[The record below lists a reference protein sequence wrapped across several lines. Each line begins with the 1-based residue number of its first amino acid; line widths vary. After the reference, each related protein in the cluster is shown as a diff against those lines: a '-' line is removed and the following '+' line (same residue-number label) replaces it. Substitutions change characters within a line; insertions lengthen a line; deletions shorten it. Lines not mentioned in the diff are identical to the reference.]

1 MPKILEILQSEYYT
15 EYEMIEKEYLIPKI
29 YHGGKNFDIS
39 KRWYVYYSYLNP
51 ATGMMT
57 RQSAIYMKVNR
68 IFTRKQNG

>member
-39 KRWYVYYSYLNP
+39 KRWYVYYSYLNM
-51 ATGMMT
+51 GYL
-57 RQSAIYMKVNR
+57 SKY
-68 IFTRKQNG
+68 IFCDFL